1 MKKQSKYIYDEY
13 GDKELTIKER
23 MKKMNNKNKPVRIS
37 DEVKQQLKQIKQEK
51 ALKSIDAVLKKLLKK
66 EGMR

>member
-51 ALKSIDAVLKKLLKK
+51 ELKSIDAVLKKLLKK

>member
-1 MKKQSKYIYDEY
+1 MNKQSKYIYDEY

-51 ALKSIDAVLKKLLKK
+51 ELKSIDAVLKKLLKK